1 MKLLLFFVKICILK
15 ILNKIHKGEILMDAI
30 INSLAGIATS
40 VGSKIVF
47 AVIVLIIGKILIDAL
62 LKLLKKGK
70 LLDKMDASVKTF
82 ALSFVKIALYVL
94 LIISIIGILG
104 VPMASVV
111 AALASAG
118 VAIGLALQG
127 ALSNLAGGIML
138 MIFKPFKVGDFVEAS
153 GVSGIA
159 KEITMF
165 YTVITTLDNKRITVP
180 NGNLMNA
187 NIVDYS
193 SEDLRRVDLDF
204 SCAKSED
211 PARVQ
216 SIMVKVMEANSKV
229 LDAPEKP
236 FARVSGG
243 TNEAMNFIVRA
254 WCANADYWDVYF
266 DLTQSIIEAL
276 GAEGVQAPAVRVMTE
291 SK

>member
-1 MKLLLFFVKICILK
+1 
-15 ILNKIHKGEILMDAI
+15 MDAI
-30 INSLAGIATS
+30 INSLVNLGTS
-40 VGSKIVF
+40 VGSKILF
-47 AVIVLIIGKILIDAL
+47 ALLVLIVGKIVISAV
-62 LKLLKKGK
+62 LKLLNKSK
-70 LLDKMDASVKTF
+70 LFNKTDSSVKTF
-82 ALSFVKIALYVL
+82 AISFVKIALYAL
-94 LIISIIGILG
+94 LAISVIGILG
-104 VPMASVV
+104 VPMASII

-138 MIFKPFKVGDFVEAS
+138 MIFKPFKVGDFVEGS
-153 GVSGIA
+153 GVSGIV

-165 YTVITTLDNKRITVP
+165 YTVILTLDNKRITVP

-193 SEDLRRVDLDF
+193 TEELRRVDLEF

-211 PARVQ
+211 PAKVQ
-216 SIMVKVMEANSKV
+216 SIMVKVMEANANV
-229 LDAPEKP
+229 LAEPDKP

-254 WCANADYWDVYF
+254 WCKNADYWTVYF
-266 DLTQSIIEAL
+266 DLTQGIIEAL
-276 GAEGVQAPAVRVMTE
+276 GEAGVQAPAVRVLTE

>member
-1 MKLLLFFVKICILK
+1 MEV
-15 ILNKIHKGEILMDAI
+15 I
-30 INSLAGIATS
+30 INSLAALATA
-40 VGSKIVF
+40 VGGKIVF
-47 AVIVLIIGKILIDAL
+47 AVIVLVVGKVLIDAV
-62 LKLLKKGK
+62 LKLLKKSK
-70 LLDKMDASVKTF
+70 MLDKMDASVKTF

-127 ALSNLAGGIML
+127 ALSNLAGGIMIML
-138 MIFKPFKVGDFVEAS
+138 FKPFKVGDFVEAS
-153 GVSGIA
+153 GVSGIV

-254 WCANADYWDVYF
+254 WCVNADYWDVYF

-276 GAEGVQAPAVRVMTE
+276 GEAGVQAPAVRVMTE

>member
-1 MKLLLFFVKICILK
+1 MEV
-15 ILNKIHKGEILMDAI
+15 I
-30 INSLAGIATS
+30 IDSLAALATS

-47 AVIVLIIGKILIDAL
+47 AVVVLIIGKLLINAVM
-62 LKLLKKGK
+62 KLLKKGK
-70 LLDKMDASVKTF
+70 LLDRLDASVKTF

-104 VPMASVV
+104 VPMASIV

-138 MIFKPFKVGDFVEAS
+138 MAFKPFKVDDFVEAS
-153 GVSGIA
+153 GVSGVV

-165 YTVITTLDNKRITVP
+165 YTVIMTLDNKRITVP

-193 SEDLRRVDLDF
+193 SEDLRRVDLEF
-204 SCAKSED
+204 TCARNED
-211 PARVQ
+211 PAKVQ
-216 SIMVKVMEANSKV
+216 SIMIKVMEDNSKV
-229 LDAPEKP
+229 LDAPSAP

-243 TNEAMNFIVRA
+243 TNEAMNFVVRA
-254 WCANADYWDVYF
+254 WCTNADYWDVYF
-266 DLTQSIIEAL
+266 DLTQGIIEAL
-276 GAEGVQAPAVRVMTE
+276 GEAGVQAPAVRVMTE

>member
-1 MKLLLFFVKICILK
+1 
-15 ILNKIHKGEILMDAI
+15 MDVI
-30 INSLAGIATS
+30 ITYLASLATS
-40 VGSKIVF
+40 VGSKILF
-47 AVIVLIIGKILIDAL
+47 AIIVLIVGKIIIDAV
-62 LKLLKKGK
+62 LKLLKKSNV
-70 LLDKMDASVKTF
+70 LDKMDASVKTF
-82 ALSFVKIALYVL
+82 ALSFVKIALYAL

-104 VPMASVV
+104 VPMASIV

-165 YTVITTLDNKRITVP
+165 YTVIVTLDNKRITVP

-193 SEDLRRVDLDF
+193 AEDLRRVDLDF

-211 PARVQ
+211 PAKVQ
-216 SIMVKVMEANSKV
+216 SIMIKVMESNAKV
-229 LDAPEKP
+229 LSEPEKP

-254 WCANADYWDVYF
+254 WCNHAD
-266 DLTQSIIEAL
+266 
-276 GAEGVQAPAVRVMTE
+276 
-291 SK
+291 

>member
-1 MKLLLFFVKICILK
+1 M
-15 ILNKIHKGEILMDAI
+15 EAI
-30 INSLAGIATS
+30 INSLINLATT
-40 VGSKIVF
+40 VGGKIVF
-47 AVIVLIIGKILIDAL
+47 AVVVLIVGKIVINAV
-62 LKLLKKGK
+62 LKLLKKSK
-70 LLDKMDASVKTF
+70 LLDKADGAVKTF
-82 ALSFVKIALYVL
+82 ALSFVKIALYAL
-94 LIISIIGILG
+94 LVISIIGILG
-104 VPMASVV
+104 VPMASIV

-138 MIFKPFKVGDFVEAS
+138 MIFKPFKLGDYVDAS
-153 GVSGIA
+153 GVSGVV

-165 YTVITTLDNKRITVP
+165 YTVILTLDNKRITVP

-193 SEDLRRVDLDF
+193 TEEFRRVDLDF

-211 PARVQ
+211 PAKVQ
-216 SIMVKVMEANSKV
+216 SIMIKVMEANPKV
-229 LDAPEKP
+229 LTAPDKP

-243 TNEAMNFIVRA
+243 TNEAMNFVVRA
-254 WCANADYWDVYF
+254 WCNNADYWNVYF
-266 DLTQSIIEAL
+266 DLTQNIIEAL
-276 GAEGVQAPAVRVMTE
+276 GAAGVKAPAVRVLTE

>member
-1 MKLLLFFVKICILK
+1 
-15 ILNKIHKGEILMDAI
+15 MDAVI
-30 INSLAGIATS
+30 TFLVGLATS
-40 VGSKIVF
+40 VGSKIFF
-47 AVIVLIIGKILIDAL
+47 AVIVLIVGKVLIDAL

-70 LLDKMDASVKTF
+70 LLDKMDASVRTF

-94 LIISIIGILG
+94 LVISIIGILG

-127 ALSNLAGGIML
+127 ALSNLAGGIMI
-138 MIFKPFKVGDFVEAS
+138 MIFKPFKVDDFVEAS
-153 GVSGIA
+153 GVSGVV

-165 YTVITTLDNKRITVP
+165 YTVIVTLDNKRITVP

-193 SEDLRRVDLDF
+193 AEDLRRVDLEF
-204 SCAKSED
+204 TCARNED
-211 PARVQ
+211 PAKVQ
-216 SIMVKVMEANSKV
+216 DIMLKVMEANSKV

-243 TNEAMNFIVRA
+243 TNEAMKFIVRA
-254 WCANADYWDVYF
+254 WSTNADYWDVYF
-266 DLTQSIIEAL
+266 DLTQNIIEAL
-276 GAEGVQAPAVRVMTE
+276 GAAGVQAPAVRVMTE

>member
-1 MKLLLFFVKICILK
+1 
-15 ILNKIHKGEILMDAI
+15 MDVI
-30 INSLAGIATS
+30 ITYLASLATS
-40 VGSKIVF
+40 VGSKILF
-47 AVIVLIIGKILIDAL
+47 AIIVLIVGKIIIDAV
-62 LKLLKKGK
+62 LKLLKKSNV
-70 LLDKMDASVKTF
+70 LDKMDASVKTF
-82 ALSFVKIALYVL
+82 ALSFVKIALYAL

-104 VPMASVV
+104 VPMASIV

-165 YTVITTLDNKRITVP
+165 YTVIVTLDNKRITVP

-193 SEDLRRVDLDF
+193 AEDLRRVDLDF

-211 PARVQ
+211 PAKVQ
-216 SIMVKVMEANSKV
+216 SIMVKVMESNAKV
-229 LDAPEKP
+229 LSEPEKP

-254 WCANADYWDVYF
+254 WCNNADYWEVYF

-276 GAEGVQAPAVRVMTE
+276 GAEGVQAPAVRVVSE
-291 SK
+291 NK

>member
-1 MKLLLFFVKICILK
+1 
-15 ILNKIHKGEILMDAI
+15 MDAI
-30 INSLAGIATS
+30 ISSLANLTTS

-47 AVIVLIIGKILIDAL
+47 AIIVLIVGKLVINAI
-62 LKLLKKGK
+62 LKLLNKSKALNKTEG
-70 LLDKMDASVKTF
+70 AVKTF
-82 ALSFVKIALYVL
+82 TISFAKIALYAL
-94 LIISIIGILG
+94 LVISIIGILG
-104 VPMASVV
+104 VPMASIV

-138 MIFKPFKVGDFVEAS
+138 MVFKPFRVDDYVDAS
-153 GVSGIA
+153 GVSGVV

-165 YTVITTLDNKRITVP
+165 YTVIVTLDNKRITVP
-180 NGNLMNA
+180 NGNLMNT

-193 SEDLRRVDLDF
+193 SEEFRRVDLDF

-211 PARVQ
+211 PAKVQ
-216 SIMVKVMEANSKV
+216 SIMIKVMEANSKV
-229 LDAPEKP
+229 LSTPDKP

-254 WCANADYWDVYF
+254 WCNNADYWDVYF

-276 GAEGVQAPAVRVMTE
+276 GDAGVKAPAVRILAE
-291 SK
+291 SN

>member
-1 MKLLLFFVKICILK
+1 
-15 ILNKIHKGEILMDAI
+15 MDAI

-254 WCANADYWDVYF
+254 WCVNADYWDVYF

>member
-1 MKLLLFFVKICILK
+1 M
-15 ILNKIHKGEILMDAI
+15 ETI
-30 INSLAGIATS
+30 INKLVDLATS

-47 AVIVLIIGKILIDAL
+47 AIVVLIVGKIVIGAI
-62 LKLLKKGK
+62 LKLLKKSK
-70 LLDKMDASVKTF
+70 LFDKTDGAVKTF
-82 ALSFVKIALYVL
+82 ALSFVKIALYAL
-94 LIISIIGILG
+94 LIVSIIGILG
-104 VPMASVV
+104 VPMASIV

-138 MIFKPFKVGDFVEAS
+138 MVFKPFKLGDFVEAS
-153 GVSGIA
+153 GVSGIVN
-159 KEITMF
+159 EITMF
-165 YTVITTLDNKRITVP
+165 YTVILTLDNKRVTVP

-193 SEDLRRVDLDF
+193 AEELRRVDLDF

-211 PARVQ
+211 PAKVQ
-216 SIMVKVMEANSKV
+216 SIMVKVMEANPKV
-229 LDAPEKP
+229 LSAPDKP

-254 WCANADYWDVYF
+254 WCSNADYWDVYF
-266 DLTQSIIEAL
+266 DLTQGIIEAL
-276 GAEGVQAPAVRVMTE
+276 GEAGVQAPAVRVLTE
-291 SK
+291 NK

>member
-1 MKLLLFFVKICILK
+1 
-15 ILNKIHKGEILMDAI
+15 MDAI
-30 INSLAGIATS
+30 INSLAGLATS
-40 VGSKIVF
+40 VGSKLIF
-47 AVIVLIIGKILIDAL
+47 AIIVLIVGKIVINAAL
-62 LKLLKKGK
+62 KFLTKGK
-70 LLDKMDASVKTF
+70 LLDKTDPSVKTF
-82 ALSFVKIALYVL
+82 ALSFVKIALYAL
-94 LIISIIGILG
+94 LIISVIGILG
-104 VPMASVV
+104 VPMASIV

-138 MIFKPFKVGDFVEAS
+138 MIFKPFKLGDFVEAS
-153 GVSGIA
+153 GVSGIV

-165 YTVITTLDNKRITVP
+165 YTVITTLDNRRVTVP

-187 NIVDYS
+187 NIMDYS
-193 SEDLRRVDLDF
+193 AEDFRRVDLEF

-211 PARVQ
+211 PAKVQ
-216 SIMVKVMEANSKV
+216 SIMVKVMEDNSKV
-229 LDAPEKP
+229 LTAPDKP

-243 TNEAMNFIVRA
+243 TNEAMNFTVRA
-254 WCANADYWDVYF
+254 WCNNADYWDVYF

-276 GAEGVQAPAVRVMTE
+276 GAAGVQAPAVRVLTE